1 MKNFINSFYD
11 DAERNIEL
19 ASEYIDILTKDSKE
33 RQDIYQTTEFT
44 RKEWSIVKKAPFKL
58 HFTII
63 FNFRTNKWLKPW

>member
-1 MKNFINSFYD
+1 MKNFINSLYD

-44 RKEWSIVKKAPFKL
+44 RKE
-58 HFTII
+58 
-63 FNFRTNKWLKPW
+63 